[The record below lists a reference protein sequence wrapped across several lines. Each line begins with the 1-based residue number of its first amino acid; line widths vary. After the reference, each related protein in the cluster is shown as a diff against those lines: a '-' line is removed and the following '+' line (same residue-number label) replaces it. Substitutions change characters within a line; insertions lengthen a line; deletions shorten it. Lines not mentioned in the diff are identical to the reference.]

1 VSAAH
6 ETTVEIGNQDVALF
20 YYAETGLRAMNRGG
34 SIVAGRNGQA
44 AEHDREG
51 DIAKSLR
58 RTATE
63 RQLQRWQTELREGGE
78 TTANGCRLPSECRRS
93 R

>member
-20 YYAETGLRAMNRGG
+20 YYAETGLLAMNRGG
-34 SIVAGRNGQA
+34 SIVAGRNGQE

-51 DIAKSLR
+51 GHC
-58 RTATE
+58 
-63 RQLQRWQTELREGGE
+63 QELAPHGHRAP
-78 TTANGCRLPSECRRS
+78 TPAFAD
-93 R
+93 

>member
-1 VSAAH
+1 M
-6 ETTVEIGNQDVALF
+6 
-20 YYAETGLRAMNRGG
+20 AMNHGG
-34 SIVAGRNGQA
+34 SIVAGRNGQE

-63 RQLQRWQTELREGGE
+63 RQLQGLQTE
-78 TTANGCRLPSECRRS
+78 
-93 R
+93 